1 MPQTPTSL
9 DPPSTRVEALDALRA
24 GAMVLGVLLHASVPY
39 MHAPMRGLLM
49 PVNQPATGQT
59 IDAVFW
65 SIHTFRMPLFFFISG
80 LVSVAAIRRRG
91 VSQFIRGRWKRVG
104 LPLVIGAPALLV
116 LFYPIWLWGW
126 IERGW
131 TTWRQFRRLKQNI
144 HVQADAWGL
153 YHFWFLEYLL
163 IYGVGLWLAWMVWE
177 RLRSNRAR
185 GTLDISCESAPV
197 AGSSSTAR
205 DHRGVFLWV
214 SAVGV
219 AVFPL
224 AMLLKVDPQ
233 LFTEFRNSFL
243 PDPALLA
250 YYAIFYTLGCFCRLP
265 WLGALSKAWAPLLL
279 IGTAC
284 SAWVVAMMLGREEK
298 TAEGLVQATIE
309 VGGVGGTGGLGTRW
323 AWCLAITGISSTLGL
338 VGLVHATVRRLG
350 PAARFLVDSSYWVY
364 LTHVGWVGL
373 VSMLIRDMDLPP
385 GAKAVIVML
394 TAVACTLLTF
404 LAVRRTRLIEYL
416 GSYPASRAR
425 ATKPDRD
432 PTKTPDQSGRAT
444 DEVERRGVEPP
455 TSSLRT
461 MRSTN

>member
-1 MPQTPTSL
+1 MPQPPTSL

-59 IDAVFW
+59 IDAIFW

-91 VSQFIRGRWKRVG
+91 VSKFIRGRWTRVG
-104 LPLVIGAPALLV
+104 LPLLIGAPALLF

-163 IYGVGLWLAWMVWE
+163 IYGVGLWLAWLVWD
-177 RLRSNRAR
+177 RLRSSLAR
-185 GTLDISCESAPV
+185 RTLVDSDTSTPV
-197 AGSSSTAR
+197 TGSFSTAR
-205 DHRGVFLWV
+205 DHRGIILWL
-214 SAVGV
+214 SAVVV
-219 AVFPL
+219 AALPL
-224 AMLLKVDPQ
+224 AMLLHADPQ

-243 PDPALLA
+243 PDPSLLT
-250 YYAIFYTLGCFCRLP
+250 YYAIFYVLGCFCRLS
-265 WLGALSKAWAPLLL
+265 WLGTLSKAWPPMLL
-279 IGTAC
+279 IGIAC
-284 SAWVVAMMLGREEK
+284 SAWVVSMMLGRVDE

-309 VGGVGGTGGLGTRW
+309 ADGRQTRW
-323 AWCLAITGISSTLGL
+323 EWCLAISGLAMTLGL

-350 PAARFLVDSSYWVY
+350 PVARFLVDSSYWVY

-373 VSMLIRDMDLPP
+373 VSMLIRNVDQPP
-385 GAKAVIVML
+385 GVKAAIVML
-394 TAVACTLLTF
+394 TAVAGTLLTF
-404 LAVRRTRLIEYL
+404 LVVRRTRLIEYL
-416 GSYPASRAR
+416 GSYPSTRQR
-425 ATKPDRD
+425 IHNSD
-432 PTKTPDQSGRAT
+432 P
-444 DEVERRGVEPP
+444 
-455 TSSLRT
+455 
-461 MRSTN
+461 